1 MALTPEQAAELKQ
14 AIDQANASGAQLQK
28 TLEAGLKALLA
39 QGTQLKENA
48 EISQRI
54 ALSLA
59 QGKDATEAANAAMKA
74 SLDSRIL
81 SVDLD
86 QRAKIA
92 SEGQRDALIQIR
104 DSLKDH
110 SADSA
115 ERVNSLLKETSLRE
129 DLNRKT
135 RAGQTETKGFMSEN
149 KDMMIGIAAA
159 LGTMFLGGKALK
171 GLKGLKG
178 TKVAG
183 KTAKTAGKGGK
194 GGAGIG
200 TGVMTGLAVGAGGDI
215 LDKTTE
221 KLKTWKQ
228 EMTAANKQINAQ
240 QTALARTT
248 GQVMSYDVAVRR
260 GIPGIATMSE
270 RMIGMQKNLEHL
282 GIGSQEVGDAYKDM
296 AAKSRTFGTAMG
308 RLSGQNI
315 QVVDELAEIAAATK
329 TAGLSTENFAGAV
342 DILGK
347 TFRVTDITKESQS
360 VAAEIIG
367 IAAATGQATDVVGKD
382 FVAAMDHLAA
392 YSLPEAKEM
401 FKELSVTAGETGVSV
416 STFLQMAGQFD
427 NIDTAASTVGNLN
440 AMLGGP
446 YLNTLDL
453 VNANE
458 KERVAMIRESIEA
471 SGESFADMDRF
482 KQKAI
487 ASALGVKSVAEARAM
502 LSGEQSVIKEKTA
515 AIDENSASYAEMF
528 AKTGEGAAKNA
539 VALDTQ
545 FKAARESMML
555 VQGAFKHIEAAGHA
569 ANRTMFQLG
578 EEAEVYIGRH
588 VVAMQAD
595 VADMYATAL
604 AQVRAG
610 KPIEGILTQMF
621 AGSLAGIKGAARMMG
636 ITDLDADLA
645 ETVDPATES
654 PIINPKL
661 RGGARGQ
668 IPAGGAADPV
678 ADLVQ
683 ILGGAGGGGLKAH
696 IENVIQIDGE
706 VISRM
711 INDNVDMH
719 MRQAVR

>member
-110 SADSA
+110 SVDSA

-135 RAGQTETKGFMSEN
+135 RVSQTETKGWLSEN
-149 KDMMIGIAAA
+149 KEMMIGLAA
-159 LGTMFLGGKALK
+159 LVATGVVGGKALK
-171 GLKGLKG
+171 GLKG
-178 TKVAG
+178 TKAAG
-183 KTAKTAGKGGK
+183 KTAKTAGKGAK
-194 GGAGIG
+194 GGLGLG
-200 TGVMTGLAVGAGGDI
+200 TGLATGVGLKLGEEVIETG
-215 LDKTTE
+215 TE
-221 KLKTWKQ
+221 KLKTWRQ

-240 QTALARTT
+240 QTTLARTT

-282 GIGSQEVGDAYKDM
+282 GIGSLEVGTAYNDM
-296 AAKSRTFGTAMG
+296 ATKSRTFGTAMG

-382 FVAAMDHLAA
+382 FVDAMDHLAA

-578 EEAEVYIGRH
+578 EEAEVYIGQH
-588 VVAMQAD
+588 IVAMQAD

-604 AQVRAG
+604 IQVRQG
-610 KPIEGILTQMF
+610 RPIEGILTQMF
-621 AGSLAGIKGAARMMG
+621 TSTVAGIKGAARGLG
-636 ITDLDADLA
+636 IIDLDADLA

-706 VISRM
+706 VVSRM